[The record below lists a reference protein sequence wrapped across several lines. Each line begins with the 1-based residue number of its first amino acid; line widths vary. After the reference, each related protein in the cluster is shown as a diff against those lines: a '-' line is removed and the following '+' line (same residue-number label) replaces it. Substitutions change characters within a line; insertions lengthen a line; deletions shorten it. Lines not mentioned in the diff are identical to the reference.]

1 MITSFYKI
9 LPVRDYPAN
18 YQREALDA
26 IDEANTYIISLAAN
40 LMVALD
46 LLSQAGVNHRLNES
60 VIDEGIRVIVGLADV
75 RSYIEDGREEQ

>member
-18 YQREALDA
+18 YQREAIET
-26 IDEANTYIISLAAN
+26 IDEANAYIITLAAN
-40 LMVALD
+40 LMVAFD
-46 LLSQAGVNHRLNES
+46 LLGQAGVKHRLDET
-60 VIDEGIRVIVGLADV
+60 VIDDGIKVIVGLADV

>member
-18 YQREALDA
+18 YQKEAIDV
-26 IDEANTYIISLAAN
+26 IDEANAYIISLAAN
-40 LMVALD
+40 LMVAFD

-60 VIDEGIRVIVGLADV
+60 VVDDGIRVIVGLADV